1 MQEKRQTNV
10 ARSEAMRARLLAAAR
25 KLFADQGFAE
35 TGTPQIVKEA
45 DVTRG
50 ALYHHFADKTALF
63 RTVVEA
69 EAQSVSQ
76 EIQAAAG
83 SSSTDLDDGARTFFK
98 AMSVP
103 GRVRILLRDG
113 PAVLGHAEMNR
124 IDAGAGG
131 STLLAALEIWRPDL
145 AKPVRQRLAAL
156 LSAAFDRAAL
166 AIAEGDDVAPWLD
179 AISALSEGTIEPR

>member
-1 MQEKRQTNV
+1 MQEKRQTNA

-83 SSSTDLDDGARTFFK
+83 SSSTDLDDGARAFFK

-113 PAVLGHAEMNR
+113 PAVLGHTEMNR

-145 AKPVRQRLAAL
+145 AEPVRQRLAAL